1 MLRTYTHAHTHTH
14 ELKTPRYNVWN
25 YFSQWEK
32 KEERKIDNMYIDDK
46 NEVKKIREKRII
58 NVKNTQ

>member
-1 MLRTYTHAHTHTH
+1 MYEIIFHN
-14 ELKTPRYNVWN
+14 E
-25 YFSQWEK
+25 EK

>member
-1 MLRTYTHAHTHTH
+1 MKLFFTMR
-14 ELKTPRYNVWN
+14 K
-25 YFSQWEK
+25 K